1 MYTAER
7 MRRFATYCLTLFAIV
22 LVVESS
28 ARCAAIWKL
37 ILKNG
42 SVIECDGA
50 PLIVNDVYM
59 YRRTDGKNG
68 NLAADQV
75 DREKTDKINNVD
87 RRQWRAN
94 GGAMTEPALTVLAGS
109 PSSEILTLRDADF
122 DAQVLKSQTPVMVEF
137 LATWCGYCRR
147 FEPTVQ
153 AIASEYAGRIRVG
166 KLDIDKSPATAR
178 RYGIDGT
185 PTVMLFKDGKVV
197 GTIDGFVEKS
207 EVVRMLRSGLL

>member
-7 MRRFATYCLTLFAIV
+7 MRRFATYCLTLFAIM

-28 ARCAAIWKL
+28 TRCAAIWKL

-59 YRRTDGKNG
+59 FRWTDGKNY

-75 DREKTDKINNVD
+75 DREKTDQVNKVD
-87 RRQWRAN
+87 RRQWRALD
-94 GGAMTEPALTVLAGS
+94 GPAQEQALIVSAEN
-109 PSSEILTLRDADF
+109 PSSEILALRDADF
-122 DAQVLKSQTPVMVEF
+122 DAQVLKSPTPVMVEF

-153 AIASEYAGRIRVG
+153 AIASEYAGRLRVG
-166 KLDIDKSPATAR
+166 KQIGRAH
-178 RYGIDGT
+178 
-185 PTVMLFKDGKVV
+185 V
-197 GTIDGFVEKS
+197 
-207 EVVRMLRSGLL
+207 

>member
-7 MRRFATYCLTLFAIV
+7 MRRLATYCFTLFAIM
-22 LVVESS
+22 LVVDSS

-37 ILKNG
+37 VLKNG
-42 SVIECDGA
+42 RVIECDGA

-59 YRRTDGKNG
+59 FRRTDGKNY

-75 DREKTDKINNVD
+75 DREKTDRINNVD
-87 RRQWRAN
+87 RRQWRALD
-94 GGAMTEPALTVLAGS
+94 GPGAEQGPIVPAGN
-109 PSSEILTLRDADF
+109 PSFDILTLRDADF

-178 RYGIDGT
+178 RYGVDGT
-185 PTVMLFKDGKVV
+185 PTVMLFKEGKVV
-197 GTIDGFVEKS
+197 GTIDGFVDKA
-207 EVVRMLRSGLL
+207 EVVRMLRSGL

>member
-7 MRRFATYCLTLFAIV
+7 MRRLATYCLTLFATM

-42 SVIECDGA
+42 SVIECDGT

-59 YRRTDGKNG
+59 FRRTDGKNY

-75 DREKTDKINNVD
+75 DREKTDQINKVD
-87 RRQWRAN
+87 RRQWRALD
-94 GGAMTEPALTVLAGS
+94 GLATEQAPIVPAGN
-109 PSSEILTLRDADF
+109 PSSDILTLRDADF

-166 KLDIDKSPATAR
+166 KVDIDKSPATAR

-185 PTVMLFKDGKVV
+185 PTVMLFKEGKVA
-197 GTIDGFVEKS
+197 GTIDGFVDKA
-207 EVVRMLRSGLL
+207 EVVRMLRSGL

>member
-7 MRRFATYCLTLFAIV
+7 MRRFATYCLTLFAIM

-28 ARCAAIWKL
+28 TRCAAIWKL

-59 YRRTDGKNG
+59 FRWTDGKNY

-75 DREKTDKINNVD
+75 DREKTDQVNKVD
-87 RRQWRAN
+87 RRQWRALD
-94 GGAMTEPALTVLAGS
+94 GPAQEQALIVSAEN
-109 PSSEILTLRDADF
+109 PSSEILALRDADF
-122 DAQVLKSQTPVMVEF
+122 DAQVLKSPTPVMVEF

-153 AIASEYAGRIRVG
+153 AIASEYAGRLRVG

-185 PTVMLFKDGKVV
+185 PTVMLFKEGKVA
-197 GTIDGFVEKS
+197 GTIDGFVDKA
-207 EVVRMLRSGLL
+207 EVVRMLRSGL